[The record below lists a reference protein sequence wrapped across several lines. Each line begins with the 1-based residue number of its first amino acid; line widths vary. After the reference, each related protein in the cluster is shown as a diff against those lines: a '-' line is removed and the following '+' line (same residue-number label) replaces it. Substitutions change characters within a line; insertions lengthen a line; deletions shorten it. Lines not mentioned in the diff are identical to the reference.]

1 MEKGPGP
8 FIRSFMSTQFS
19 TIKESEARHLTGLIG
34 SPISHSLSPM
44 IHRQAFAQFAMD
56 TYDYVLIEAGI
67 DSLGEA
73 VDAIKEDGRFVG
85 FNITM
90 PGKLKILDYCD
101 VLSDSVQKIG
111 CANTVKIED
120 GKLIAYNTDGDG
132 FMKALRD
139 LNVETDQKEMVIFGT
154 GGAARAI
161 KESAERNGC
170 HVTLLHRPSDEETRE
185 GVRMADI
192 LVNATPLGMGG
203 QGCIVED
210 LSDAKES
217 LFVADCV
224 YGDFTT
230 DLIRMAQDKGL
241 RNMNGLGML
250 YNQAFLSF
258 GIWHGLFPG

>member
-1 MEKGPGP
+1 
-8 FIRSFMSTQFS
+8 MSQLFP
-19 TIKESEARHLTGLIG
+19 TIKASEARHLTGLIG
-34 SPISHSLSPM
+34 SPIAHSLSPT
-44 IHRQAFAQFAMD
+44 IHRQAFAQFSME
-56 TYDYVLIEAGI
+56 TYDYILIEADAGSI
-67 DSLGEA
+67 GDA
-73 VDAIKEDGRFVG
+73 VSAIKEDGRFVG

-90 PGKLKILDYCD
+90 PGKLKILEYCD
-101 VLSDSVQKIG
+101 VLSDAVEKIR
-111 CANTVKIED
+111 CANTVKIVE

-132 FMKALRD
+132 FMKALHD

-161 KESAERNGC
+161 CESAERSGC
-170 HVTLLHRPSDEETRE
+170 HVTMLHRPSEEEARE

-203 QGCIVED
+203 NGCIVKD
-210 LSDAKES
+210 LSDAKED

-230 DLIRMAQDKGL
+230 DLIRMAQEKGL

-250 YNQAFLSF
+250 YNQAVLSF
-258 GIWHGLFPG
+258 GIWHGLFPA